1 MFQFEK
7 VTEILHWKPPSVFK
21 EEIFEEVRA
30 EDIFNY
36 IKDIIVKNAA
46 IKL

>member
-21 EEIFEEVRA
+21 EEIFEDIDLA
-30 EDIFNY
+30 EYQEDGVM
-36 IKDIIVKNAA
+36 D
-46 IKL
+46 